1 MMTVEEFLSSGGKIQ
16 KLPMGMTGLDPIL
29 GVPIVKL
36 KKYKG
41 SSLRGSHSA
50 KPFQY
55 SRKKNG

>member
-1 MMTVEEFLSSGGKIQ
+1 MMTVEEYLSSGGQIQ
-16 KLPMGMTGLDPIL
+16 KVPRGMTGLDPIL
-29 GVPIVKL
+29 GIPKVKM
-36 KKYKG
+36 KNYKE